1 VISQF
6 NGFPKDFFKFFN
18 ELKKNNTRDWFTAN
32 KPRYYESVVRPM
44 GEYIVSIAPHLER
57 ISPFYKADPKPHNGS
72 MFRIYRDT
80 RFSRD
85 KTPYKTHAACHFR
98 HQAGRDAHAPG
109 FYMHI
114 ETDRISIGGGIWRP
128 PAKQLGL
135 IREFIADNPSAW
147 EKLARSSAVKKMGG
161 VQGDSLKRPP
171 RGYDPD
177 ARHIEDLKRKSFY
190 LMSEADAGLALG
202 PELVTESTRVFRSV
216 ATLNHFVT
224 DALELPF

>member
-6 NGFPKDFFKFFN
+6 SGFPKDFFKFFN
-18 ELKKNNTRDWFTAN
+18 ELKKNNSRDWFTAN
-32 KPRYYESVVRPM
+32 KPRYYESVVQPM

-80 RFSRD
+80 RFSKD

-128 PAKQLGL
+128 PAKQLGQ

-171 RGYDPD
+171 RGYEPD

-190 LMSEADAGLALG
+190 LMSEADPELALS
-202 PELVTESTRVFRSV
+202 PELVTESTRVFRAV
-216 ATLNHFVT
+216 AKLNHFVT

>member
-1 VISQF
+1 MAAF
-6 NGFPKDFFKFFN
+6 KGFPKDFFAFFK
-18 ELKKNNTRDWFTAN
+18 ELKENNNRDWFAAN
-32 KPRYYESVVRPM
+32 KPRYYESVVNPM
-44 GEYIVSIAPHLER
+44 GEYIVSMASYLKR
-57 ISPFYKADPKPHNGS
+57 ISPCYKADPRPHGGS

-85 KTPYKTHAACHFR
+85 KTPYKNHAACHFR
-98 HQAGRDAHAPG
+98 HEAGRGAHAPG

-114 ETDRISIGGGIWRP
+114 QADRLSLGGGIWRP

-135 IREFIADNPSAW
+135 IREFITDNPSAW
-147 EKLARSSAVKKMGG
+147 EKLRNSTAIKKLGG
-161 VQGDSLKRPP
+161 IKGDSLKRPP

-190 LMSEADAGLALG
+190 LMTELDAELARSPALIS
-202 PELVTESTRVFRSV
+202 ESTKVFRT
-216 ATLNHFVT
+216 AAKLNHFIT